1 MRALPHPAP
10 APPIVLAWPIMTPAV
25 MEATTEVAAA
35 AFAAASSAM
44 AASDADDLQI
54 QVDAAGEMA
63 GGPDD
68 FRHCVWADQVMLP
81 SLTAAASAFDPVGR
95 SAGRRRRREQLA
107 SKAAVSAGVACRVRR
122 GVECGPHG
130 LL

>member
-81 SLTAAASAFDPVGR
+81 SLTAAASAFDPVR
-95 SAGRRRRREQLA
+95 
-107 SKAAVSAGVACRVRR
+107 AAVPAAALETCEEKYGERKIFSHCFLFVRSLR
-122 GVECGPHG
+122 A
-130 LL
+130 